1 MDQEPVCVI
10 SYNKFSPNVTKAK
23 QREASESKL
32 ASVEVKEEK
41 DEESKDKEFSLKLNL
56 IEFFLGVY
64 NVVSTLTII
73 DLCPLGTHDQ

>member
-1 MDQEPVCVI
+1 MDQEPVHVI

-41 DEESKDKEFSLKLNL
+41 DEESNNKEFPLKSNL
-56 IEFFLGVY
+56 IGFFLGVC
-64 NVVSTLTII
+64 NVVSTLTLI

>member
-1 MDQEPVCVI
+1 MEKRVDQEPVYVI

-41 DEESKDKEFSLKLNL
+41 DEESKDKEFPLKLNW
-56 IEFFLGVY
+56 
-64 NVVSTLTII
+64 
-73 DLCPLGTHDQ
+73 

>member
-1 MDQEPVCVI
+1 MDQEPVYVI

-41 DEESKDKEFSLKLNL
+41 DEESKDKEFSLMLNL
-56 IEFFLGVY
+56 IGFFLGVC
-64 NVVSTLTII
+64 NVVSTLTLI
-73 DLCPLGTHDQ
+73 DLCPLETHDQ